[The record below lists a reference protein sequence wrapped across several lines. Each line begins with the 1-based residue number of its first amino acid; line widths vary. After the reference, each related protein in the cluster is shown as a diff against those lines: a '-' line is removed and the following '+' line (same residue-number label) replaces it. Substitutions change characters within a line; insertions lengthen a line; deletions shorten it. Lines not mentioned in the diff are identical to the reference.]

1 VPAPAAAAR
10 SAAPVAPRAAVV
22 KPPVTVK
29 QVVPPVPPEIARIAR
44 QRSATLEVLIDETG
58 RVEQARFT
66 EGIHPTYDALVLN
79 ATRQWRYEP
88 ATSDGV
94 PMKFR
99 KTLRV
104 AVQPE

>member
-1 VPAPAAAAR
+1 MTSPTERRP
-10 SAAPVAPRAAVV
+10 PVV
-22 KPPVTVK
+22 KLPVTLK
-29 QVVPPVPPEIARIAR
+29 QVVPPVPPEVARIAR
-44 QRSATLEVLIDETG
+44 QRSATLELLIDETG
-58 RVEQARFT
+58 RVEQARFI
-66 EGIHPTYDALVLN
+66 EGIHPTYDAIVLS